1 MPRERPKKWQKDK
14 KKKKATRT
22 KQAGCMRY
30 ALGHSVKGK
39 MRPAFKFSE
48 TMILRTKNRSL
59 RDR

>member
-1 MPRERPKKWQKDK
+1 
-14 KKKKATRT
+14 
-22 KQAGCMRY
+22 MRY